1 MQMPHQRN
9 RRRCGII
16 VAGRGRKSSASAA
29 HAAPATP
36 RPRAFA
42 VDKAKEGIINSLE
55 AAPCA

>member
-29 HAAPATP
+29 HAAP
-36 RPRAFA
+36 RLCAFA